1 MDRKR
6 ARLSLSRKRKIGLT
20 NGNVTNHESC
30 ILEKPSENIIISSE
44 EISVESK
51 ENDFEAQDSPDVKK
65 GKFSGSVRNN
75 AKESIATWFKK
86 PYNPKT
92 VSCPMCEKL
101 VILSKIN
108 LHLDN
113 SCEGYLGQ
121 HSNSSSKHTHKVNEL
136 LGSNCNKDVKE
147 RVSEM
152 SRDRTTKSNN
162 GEINAKSP
170 QKMDPSVHEVSSTS
184 ETSVIVLDPAV
195 VPLLKTSNK
204 MDRSDGSCGTSNQC
218 CGIVCDNNAKQ
229 DSSSQSLHVC
239 VKCVVETQE
248 QILTHNDGISQAKQ
262 KNSPTDP
269 LQSSTEELDKSLARE
284 EILTLNN
291 GILQTKQVN
300 SSTVQSDTCSST
312 EELNKRPAEEN
323 LENSN
328 DQENKDHEPYYLANF
343 KLVLNNVLSNED
355 DRQLF
360 NEPDNKFIDAFN
372 GMSSEEQKLY
382 IHLFQR
388 KRGWFRCSK
397 LEYPRISNNLTP
409 ILNSLVQKG
418 TVNANDEGLES
429 SEMSRCYSMYIVET
443 ASKVTFC

>member
-6 ARLSLSRKRKIGLT
+6 TRLSLSRKRKIGLT
-20 NGNVTNHESC
+20 NGNDTSRESFV
-30 ILEKPSENIIISSE
+30 LEERSENIVLSSE

-75 AKESIATWFKK
+75 SKKSIATWFKK

-92 VSCPMCEKL
+92 VSCPMCGKL

-113 SCEGYLGQ
+113 NCEGYVGD
-121 HSNSSSKHTHKVNEL
+121 HSNSSRKHTCKANEL

-147 RVSEM
+147 KVSVM
-152 SRDRTTKSNN
+152 SRDRTAKSND

-170 QKMDPSVHEVSSTS
+170 RKMDPLVHEVLSTS
-184 ETSVIVLDPAV
+184 ETSVVLDPPI
-195 VPLLKTSNK
+195 VPLAKTSNK
-204 MDRSDGSCGTSNQC
+204 MEGNDGSCGTSNQC
-218 CGIVCDNNAKQ
+218 GGIVCDGHAKQ
-229 DSSSQSLHVC
+229 DSSSQSPC
-239 VKCVVETQE
+239 AKCVVEAQE
-248 QILTHNDGISQAKQ
+248 QILSHNDGALQAKQ
-262 KNSPTDP
+262 RNSPTDQ
-269 LQSSTEELDKSLARE
+269 LQSSTEELNKSVPEE
-284 EILTLNN
+284 EILTLNY

-300 SSTVQSDTCSST
+300 SSTGQSESST
-312 EELNKRPAEEN
+312 EQLNKRPAEEN

-355 DRQLF
+355 DSQLF
-360 NEPDNKFIDAFN
+360 NEPDNKIIDAFN

-382 IHLFQR
+382 IRLFQR

-418 TVNANDEGLES
+418 KCN
-429 SEMSRCYSMYIVET
+429 
-443 ASKVTFC
+443 SK